1 MKYLNLFFFILIT
14 FSCGENKTL
23 KIDNPLVYTI
33 EEFDLDRDQ
42 MKINLEITNTSNET
56 LKEGKWSL
64 HWNQMKDMYQGIIPE
79 SLPEEI
85 SFKYINGT
93 AYFILNF
100 GSGYSIKPN
109 QKINF
114 SFLQKGIIERKP
126 YGPLGAFIR
135 NHETNELFNIPITF
149 NWRNA
154 IGIEKLNHESP
165 KDKYNS
171 MSGLSVLSNNQLNWI
186 IPSPKELVFKKKYR
200 RPLKELI
207 INYSNKIS
215 IDTSLISKRL
225 KNNTSVKIEFNNKT
239 NANTFVKYNKNF
251 DSEEYSLEVKDNL
264 IEITASD
271 YSGVFY
277 ALESLHQLLLI
288 SENENKGL
296 PIISIKDSP
305 RFKYRGFLLDVS
317 RNFYGIDKVK
327 QVIDYMAHFKL
338 NKLDFRLTDDE
349 GWRLEIPGIPELTE
363 IGGKRGFTED
373 ETDKLIP
380 MYGSGAFS
388 DNSGSGYYTKNEF
401 IEILKYAKKRN
412 IEVIPQISFPSHARA
427 AIKSMEARYKNYILK
442 KDTVLAKKY
451 LLNDLKDKSEYR
463 SAQQYN
469 DNIICI
475 CLDSS
480 YDFFEKIVH
489 EVKKMYEKANVE
501 MKIFN
506 IGADEVPFGAWQKS
520 PICEEFISK
529 NKEIENI
536 NDLYN
541 LNLSKLN
548 NIINRYGAKMAGW
561 DDIILKLSDKGH
573 SEIIIKKEMKKINP
587 RVYVWNN
594 TWGDGREDMIYKI
607 TNMGF
612 EAVMS
617 NSSAFYF
624 DMAKDYDFE
633 SKGLSWSGYIDYKD
647 TWGTEPLNVFN
658 NIQTIEKNNLINKID
673 ESIEYKNITVEDI
686 INQEISNKTYINEKG
701 KINFIGIQSQLWS
714 ETIINEK
721 IFDALFMPNLAVF
734 SERAWAKKESYTYI
748 KDPKKQSKKIDK
760 NWNLFAN
767 TLAQRHFKS
776 MNSLYGGLSFDLGKP
791 GAIISN
797 DSLYI
802 RTKFPGLII
811 RYTTD
816 GSIPNKT
823 SKKYKFPIKVNP
835 NDQILLRI
843 FDGFGRGGNYIK
855 L

>member
-1 MKYLNLFFFILIT
+1 MKFKILFFLILII
-14 FSCGENKTL
+14 FSCNNNESLKT
-23 KIDNPLVYTI
+23 NNSLVYTI
-33 EEFDLDRDQ
+33 KEFDLDKNQ
-42 MKINLEITNTSNET
+42 MKINLEITNTSNQT
-56 LKEGKWSL
+56 LKGGKWSL
-64 HWNQMKDMYQGIIPE
+64 HWNQIHNGIIPE
-79 SLPEEI
+79 SLPKDV
-85 SFKYINGT
+85 SFKYINGQ
-93 AYFILNF
+93 AYYILDF
-100 GSGYSIKPN
+100 GPNYSLKPN
-109 QKINF
+109 EKINF
-114 SFLQKGIIERKP
+114 SFLQKGIIKRIP
-126 YGPLGAFIR
+126 FRPLGAFIR
-135 NHETNELFNIPITF
+135 NHENNDLFNLPITF

-154 IGIEKLNHESP
+154 KGIENLNHKSP
-165 KDKYNS
+165 KEKYNS
-171 MSGLSVLSNNQLNWI
+171 MKGLSVLYKEQLNWI
-186 IPSPKELVFKKKYR
+186 IPSPKELVFKKR
-200 RPLKELI
+200 HSETLKELI
-207 INYSNKIS
+207 IDYTNKIE
-215 IDTSLISKRL
+215 IDTSLISMRL
-225 KNNTSVKIEFNNKT
+225 KNGTSMKIKFNNKKK
-239 NANTFVKYNKNF
+239 ANTYIKYDKSF
-251 DSEEYSLEVKDNL
+251 DKEEYSLEVKDTL
-264 IEITASD
+264 IEITASE
-271 YSGVFY
+271 YSGAFY

-317 RNFYGIDKVK
+317 RNFYGINKVK

-388 DNSGSGYYTKNEF
+388 NNSGSGYYTKNEF
-401 IEILKYAKKRN
+401 VEILKYAKKRN

-427 AIKSMEARYKNYILK
+427 AIKSMEARYKNYIINN
-442 KDTVLAKKY
+442 DESIAKQY
-451 LLNDLKDKSEYR
+451 LLSDFDDKSEYR
-463 SAQQYN
+463 SAQQFN

-489 EVKKMYEKANVE
+489 EVKKMYDKADVK

-506 IGADEVPFGAWQKS
+506 IAADEVPYGAWQKS
-520 PICEEFISK
+520 PICEKFISK
-529 NKEIENI
+529 NKEIKNI

-541 LNLSKLN
+541 LSLYKLN

-561 DDIILKLSDKGH
+561 DDIILRLTEKNQ
-573 SEIIIKKEMKKINP
+573 SETIIKREMTKLNP

-594 TWGDGREDMIYKI
+594 TWGEGREDMIYKL

-624 DMAKDYDFE
+624 DMANDFDFE
-633 SKGLSWSGYIDYKD
+633 SKGLSWSGYVDYKD
-647 TWGTEPLNVFN
+647 AWGTEPLNVFN
-658 NIQTIEKNNLINKID
+658 NIQTLKKNKLLNTLNNETIELKDITLEELI
-673 ESIEYKNITVEDI
+673 Y
-686 INQEISNKTYINEKG
+686 QEMSHKTYINKKG

-748 KDPKKQSKKIDK
+748 KYPKKQSNEIDK

-767 TLAQRHFKS
+767 TLAQRHLKS
-776 MNSLYGGLSFDLGKP
+776 MKNIYGGLSFDLGKP

-797 DSLYI
+797 DSLYV

-816 GSIPNKT
+816 GSIPNKK
-823 SKKYKFPIKVNP
+823 SKKYKFPIKVNV
-835 NDQILLRI
+835 NDKILLKI